1 MKKKIFLGLG
11 IFLGVC
17 LIGGGIW
24 YAVAK
29 TNQKAINVAPV
40 ADLSTGYMGND
51 ISMSGT
57 VSSNATQEVHL
68 TDKQVIDEVFV
79 EEGAS
84 VDVGTPLLSYDMTM
98 VNLNLEAEKL
108 NKEGLEIKKKGL
120 ENELAKLKKTKPVKV
135 STKGTNDKF
144 ERLAFTA
151 DDPGAAPIVYDVL
164 DDKSVPYKGT
174 GTTDDPYTFLCKKVD
189 ETTDTGKQ
197 YPVKIKG
204 VFLNIMKKAA
214 EEGKPC
220 VIRLEI
226 KNDEG
231 ILLKARI
238 MDGADLTRNF
248 ADETEYTLYLSQID
262 MHPTP
267 TPEPTPT
274 ETPSETPTEKPT
286 ETPSETPPETP
297 TKTPT
302 PTPTE
307 APPIDQDEVIEGD
320 ILDFGEEVPDD
331 EIIQGYS
338 KDELD
343 KMIRDKQAEIKL
355 VQLDIKQSDLK
366 LVKLEKNME
375 NQTVTSTLK
384 GTVKSVGDPKKG
396 EVDGKAFIVVES
408 TEGLYVK
415 GSVSELMLDA
425 IKPGQMISGMAQ
437 ESGVAFDAE
446 VREVSPYPANSSD
459 SWGGNMNS
467 SYYPFTAYIA
477 DGNGLKN
484 QEYVQFNV
492 TVGSDEAAS
501 SIYIPKAYVRKDGA
515 DSYVYIADAD
525 GKLKKQIVS
534 TGKVI
539 YGYAVEVKAGLTSE
553 DLIAFPYGKGVKD
566 GAAVKQVTVDQMMM

>member
-1 MKKKIFLGLG
+1 MKKKIFLGVG
-11 IFLGVC
+11 ISLGVC

-24 YAVAK
+24 YAVSK
-29 TNQKAINVAPV
+29 TNQKPVNVTPV
-40 ADLSTGYMGND
+40 ADLSTGYWGND

-68 TDKQVIDEVFV
+68 TDKQIIDEVFV
-79 EEGAS
+79 EEGAA

-135 STKGTNDKF
+135 SAKGTDHKF
-144 ERLAFTA
+144 ERIAFTVE
-151 DDPGAAPIVYDVL
+151 DPSVDPIVYDVL

-174 GTTDDPYTFLCKKVD
+174 GTTDDPYAFLCRKVD
-189 ETTDTGKQ
+189 ETTGTGKQ

-204 VFLNIMKKAA
+204 VFLNIIKKAA
-214 EEGKPC
+214 EEGKPS
-220 VIRLEI
+220 VIRLEV

-238 MDGADLTRNF
+238 IDGTDLTREF

-274 ETPSETPTEKPT
+274 EIPTETPTEKPT
-286 ETPSETPPETP
+286 QTP
-297 TKTPT
+297 TETPT

-307 APPIDQDEVIEGD
+307 VPSIDEDDIIEGD
-320 ILDFGEEVPDD
+320 ILDFGEDVPDE

-338 KDELD
+338 KAELD
-343 KMIRDKQAEIKL
+343 KMIREKQAEIKS

-366 LVKLEKNME
+366 LVKLEKNVE

-425 IKPGQMISGMAQ
+425 IKPGQTISGMAQ
-437 ESGVAFDAE
+437 ESGVAFEAE
-446 VREVSPYPANSSD
+446 VREVSPYPANNSD

-492 TVGSDEAAS
+492 TVGGDEAAN
-501 SIYIPKAYVRKDGA
+501 SIYIPKAYVRKDGS
-515 DSYVYIADAD
+515 DSYVYIAD
-525 GKLKKQIVS
+525 GEGRLKKQIVS

-539 YGYAVEVKAGLTSE
+539 YGYAVEVKSGLTSE
-553 DLIAFPYGKGVKD
+553 NLIAFPYGKGVKD
-566 GAAVKQVTVDQMMM
+566 GAAVKEVAVDQMMM